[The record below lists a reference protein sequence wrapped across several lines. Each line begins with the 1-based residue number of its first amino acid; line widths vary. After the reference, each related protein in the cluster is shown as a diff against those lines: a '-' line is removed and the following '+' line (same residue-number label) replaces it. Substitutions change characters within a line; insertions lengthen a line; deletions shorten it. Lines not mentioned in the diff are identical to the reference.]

1 MNLLRHKLLFEAMQF
16 KEGLILL
23 VLISTLVMCSPARS
37 PQKFQ
42 ELSIDRHRRYKC
54 FLPKDPGPCR
64 GMFRRFYFN
73 KETSQC
79 EQFIY
84 GGCDGNANRF
94 GSIDDCQKA
103 CFSNN
108 ICSLPKDPGPC
119 RGMFRR
125 FYFNKE
131 NSQCEQFIYGG
142 CDGNAN
148 RFGSI
153 TDCQKNCFT
162 GKPESE
168 KDRCSLPKDPGPC
181 KAMKPRFYFN
191 KETSQC
197 EGFTY
202 GGCSGNA
209 NRFRSITDCQ
219 KVCFTGK
226 PESEIDR
233 CTLPKDPGHCWAA
246 MPRFYFNKETSQCEK
261 FVYGGCDGN
270 ANRFGSIA
278 DCQNACFT
286 GKPESEID
294 RCSLPSDPGR
304 CKMWIPSFYFNRETA
319 KCEKFIY
326 GGCNGNA
333 NRFGS
338 IADCQTACKT
348 GKPGKPDYEIDSCS
362 LPKAPGVCLALFP
375 KIYFNTETS
384 QCEGFTYGGCGGNA
398 NRFRSIADCQNAC
411 SWKT

>member
-1 MNLLRHKLLFEAMQF
+1 MGSHKLLFEAMQF

-23 VLISTLVMCSPARS
+23 ALITLLVVCSPARS
-37 PQKFQ
+37 SQKSQ

-54 FLPKDPGPCR
+54 FLAKDPGPCR

-108 ICSLPKDPGPC
+108 ICSLSKDPGPC

-131 NSQCEQFIYGG
+131 TSQCEQFI
-142 CDGNAN
+142 
-148 RFGSI
+148 
-153 TDCQKNCFT
+153 
-162 GKPESE
+162 
-168 KDRCSLPKDPGPC
+168 
-181 KAMKPRFYFN
+181 
-191 KETSQC
+191 
-197 EGFTY
+197 
-202 GGCSGNA
+202 
-209 NRFRSITDCQ
+209 
-219 KVCFTGK
+219 
-226 PESEIDR
+226 
-233 CTLPKDPGHCWAA
+233 
-246 MPRFYFNKETSQCEK
+246 
-261 FVYGGCDGN
+261 YGGCDGN

-338 IADCQTACKT
+338 IADCQTACFT

-362 LPKAPGVCLALFP
+362 LPKDSGICLALMPMF
-375 KIYFNTETS
+375 YFNTETS
-384 QCEGFTYGGCGGNA
+384 QCEGFTYGGCSGNA